1 MMRMDGWGV
10 DGAWVAAWGAC
21 GSGCK
26 YLAVRESRSYPAHAV
41 GKGKRRGLTTSL
53 RGGGEE
59 GGGELVVVLGGVRA
73 NLP

>member
-1 MMRMDGWGV
+1 MGGLRQRLQI
-10 DGAWVAAWGAC
+10 
-21 GSGCK
+21 SGCE
-26 YLAVRESRSYPAHAV
+26 RESQLPSARRR
-41 GKGKRRGLTTSL
+41 KREARGLTTSL